1 MRFLREN
8 GIALAL
14 LGLAAV
20 FLAVGVLRGEAESVW
35 MKAIRICME
44 CIGLG

>member
-1 MRFLREN
+1 MKFFREHKA
-8 GIALAL
+8 ALVL

-20 FLAVGVLRGEAESVW
+20 FLVIGIFRGEAEAVW

>member
-1 MRFLREN
+1 MKFF
-8 GIALAL
+8 GDPKVALFL

-20 FLAVGVLRGEAESVW
+20 FLIVGIFRGEAEAVW